1 MKIEHILTT
10 FSLPQKAKLL
20 LSLPNLTRLMRGDFL
35 CDALGWIDYMEET
48 PTLLVTE
55 FFPSQQYYFHE
66 EWQMEMAARKV

>member
-1 MKIEHILTT
+1 
-10 FSLPQKAKLL
+10 
-20 LSLPNLTRLMRGDFL
+20 MRGDFL

-66 EWQMEMAARKV
+66 EWQMEMAARQDKTPLE